1 MHAWLCENPVG
12 VGYYPF
18 SRGASIDGLAAP
30 NCEALDDPVRSPSTR
45 HRAAALGPIGRSWLP
60 RLSLAGTYDQ
70 RWLDERFPFLP
81 ADFRYD
87 YFQSAPA
94 DQQIVHPRG
103 GEVCRL
109 INLSPSGELS
119 FALPAT
125 AMPVE
130 FVRADG
136 RRIESAASMDT
147 LVIDATARRVTM
159 TWRASL
165 ALERGLEQLR
175 ELVFGP
181 MTPGWA
187 RARETGKT
195 YYRSLAELLDARD
208 MARFGPR

>member
-1 MHAWLCENPVG
+1 M
-12 VGYYPF
+12 
-18 SRGASIDGLAAP
+18 
-30 NCEALDDPVRSPSTR
+30 DP
-45 HRAAALGPIGRSWLP
+45 
-60 RLSLAGTYDQ
+60 
-70 RWLDERFPFLP
+70 
-81 ADFRYD
+81 
-87 YFQSAPA
+87 
-94 DQQIVHPRG
+94 
-103 GEVCRL
+103 
-109 INLSPSGELS
+109 
-119 FALPAT
+119 
-125 AMPVE
+125 
-130 FVRADG
+130 
-136 RRIESAASMDT
+136 